1 MKFNISVEDF
11 VNYLSKLSFVIPTRS
26 TLPILENILFEL
38 EGNNLRMHATDLE
51 SFIRALVK
59 VDGVENG
66 SVAIPAKKLLDLVRL
81 LVSKYENVTISTG
94 FDKNDYE
101 ALNAEINFSEIL
113 IEKINYD
120 YASASFTFNGLLSVD
135 EKTRMIDACKKI
147 NEGLSADSKNE
158 LSGLMLKLIDTIEEL
173 HRESEKV
180 STKIFSKK
188 KIKIDANDKN
198 KITITTAN
206 GKYSMYGENADDFPI
221 PEEKSELNKFEIQGS
236 TLKRFLGKVRHAASA
251 EDIKR
256 NMAGILF
263 DIRRDDLRLVA
274 TDGFRLGKIMLK
286 DFSHNNPKD
295 DKFIV
300 PLKAAD
306 LLFKLVEEGINTL
319 EYDESSLKV
328 TTGSVEIYSKLVDD
342 TFPNYETVIPKNN
355 DKKLKIKKSEFLNAL
370 KRASIFVDPATKRV
384 KLEIKNFELFIRA
397 DNPESGAEGEEQ
409 IECEFISEGENI
421 NFDKEQFLISF
432 NVTFLLDALNVS
444 ETEEIIISFSMPS
457 KASIIIP
464 TEQPNNEDFMELVMP
479 VRVS

>member
-38 EGNNLRMHATDLE
+38 EGNNLRMQATDLE

-120 YASASFTFNGLLSVD
+120 YASASFTFSGLLSVD
-135 EKTRMIDACKKI
+135 EKTRMIEACKKI
-147 NEGLSADSKNE
+147 NDGLSADSKNE
-158 LSGLMLKLIDTIEEL
+158 LSVLMQKLIDTIEEL

-188 KIKIDANDKN
+188 KIKIDSNDKN
-198 KITITTAN
+198 KVTITTAN
-206 GKYSMYGENADDFPI
+206 GKYSLYGENADDFPI
-221 PEEKSELNKFEIQGS
+221 PEEKTELNKFEIQGS
-236 TLKRFLGKVRHAASA
+236 TLKRYLGKVRHAASA

-274 TDGFRLGKIMLK
+274 TDGFRLGKILLK

-295 DKFIV
+295 DKFII

-432 NVTFLLDALNVS
+432 NVSFLLDALSVS
-444 ETEEIIISFSMPS
+444 ETEEIIMSFSMPS
-457 KASIIIP
+457 KASIITP